1 MDHRSSRRPWLATL
15 SLCAVLALSA
25 CGSDSSDGTV
35 TPQDAP
41 AAGSPDGPAADLT
54 IEVTDGQTTTW
65 QLTCDPAGGDHPDT
79 EAACAALE
87 SNGDTA
93 IPTTPTD
100 SVCTQIFGGEQT
112 AVVTGTWQGEA
123 VKATFSRQDGCE
135 ISRWDALT
143 PLLPKITEPSAQ

>member
-1 MDHRSSRRPWLATL
+1 MDHRSSRRPWLAPL
-15 SLCAVLALSA
+15 SLCAVVALSA

-41 AAGSPDGPAADLT
+41 TAESPATDLS
-54 IEVTDGQTTTW
+54 IEVTDGRTTTW
-65 QLTCDPAGGDHPDT
+65 QLTCDPAGGDHPDA

-87 SNGDTA
+87 SNGDKA
-93 IPTTPTD
+93 VPTTPTD

-112 AVVTGTWQGEA
+112 AVVTGTWQGKA
-123 VKATFSRQDGCE
+123 VNATFSRQDGCE